1 MLNGRKLSRQGGPFS
16 SFSLSELLLIHCLV
30 NIDPYRR
37 IRRWTWRSL
46 QSSSS
51 EVNHMLPKWSLFP
64 ERWMLWTCCPTT
76 MTTSWLAW
84 MFPRAYTA
92 CPFLRPTKIL
102 SHVLR
107 VGPNH
112 FFDVQRNT
120 VFQSHILRCSLPW
133 ALLITSFSCLGPMAN
148 SWCYPRT
155 RRSPAFWLGGSC
167 SYWWGCLSI
176 EWLALIRLLS
186 KCLNRTISIKRSGVK
201 MHMGLHTAP
210 WVKAKYPGIA
220 LYWRQRHEPTT
231 CARCPLCRHEL
242 CWSTK
247 ICGEVQLVD
256 PKRCCKFTAGKTLF
270 GWLADRESSIRFTS
284 WDACI
289 KLILGHI
296 VHMGSIIH
304 WWVGILSNHM

>member
-1 MLNGRKLSRQGGPFS
+1 MITVPGKMNALDLLSYYHDNKLACLNVSQSLHGMPILTSHQDPLPCLTCGPKS
-16 SFSLSELLLIHCLV
+16 
-30 NIDPYRR
+30 
-37 IRRWTWRSL
+37 
-46 QSSSS
+46 
-51 EVNHMLPKWSLFP
+51 
-64 ERWMLWTCCPTT
+64 
-76 MTTSWLAW
+76 
-84 MFPRAYTA
+84 
-92 CPFLRPTKIL
+92 
-102 SHVLR
+102 
-107 VGPNH
+107 

-296 VHMGSIIH
+296 VHMSSIIH